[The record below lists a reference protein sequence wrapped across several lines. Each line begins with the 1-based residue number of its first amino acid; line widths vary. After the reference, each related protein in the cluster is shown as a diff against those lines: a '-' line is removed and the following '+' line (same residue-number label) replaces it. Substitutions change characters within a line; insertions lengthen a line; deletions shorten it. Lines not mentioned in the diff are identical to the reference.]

1 MCQNTADERKKK
13 KHYLKNKV
21 LKAKEWEGWE
31 EDPKLSLPLTDVC
44 FYLKSKS
51 VHIFSISPEEH
62 VLYNTRIFLRKNLWS
77 TIT

>member
-1 MCQNTADERKKK
+1 MCQNKADERKKK

-31 EDPKLSLPLTDVC
+31 EDPKLSLPLTDLC
-44 FYLKSKS
+44 FYIKSKS

-62 VLYNTRIFLRKNLWS
+62 VLSNTRLFLK
-77 TIT
+77 IQQEK